1 MSPWALGVLLV
12 ALAATL
18 FGVGVPALLRA
29 RARQRL
35 YADAVER
42 AREGSGRLRHWLSR
56 AGFRRRGAPVA
67 FVVACIGALTLAS
80 GATFLWLGADL
91 GESLAEGVG
100 VFPGPAGAL
109 TALVLQAGP
118 LIVFLVLAL
127 APWLVVRSA
136 RRSRVAAIEQDLPV
150 TLELLATLGSA
161 GLGFDAAVDRLLAS
175 QPARRPL
182 VEELRFYQRDALAGT
197 PRVEAFRRMA
207 ERVDVP
213 AVTVLAT
220 ALAQA
225 EEMGSSLGGVLR
237 TQADDLRNLRRERAL
252 AEAESLEVKLVFPL
266 VICFLPG
273 IFVAAA
279 GPAFYQF
286 VQLIDRIVR
295 EGA

>member
-12 ALAATL
+12 ALAVAL

-35 YADAVER
+35 YPDAEEG
-42 AREGSGRLRHWLSR
+42 AREGPGRLRHWLSR

-67 FVVACIGALTLAS
+67 FVVTCIGAVTLAS
-80 GATFLWLGADL
+80 GATFLWLETNL
-91 GESLAEGVG
+91 GESLAQGVG
-100 VFPGPAGAL
+100 VVPGPAGAL

-161 GLGFDAAVDRLLAS
+161 GFGFDAAVDRLLAS

-182 VEELRFYQRDALAGT
+182 VEELRFYQRDALAGM
-197 PRVEAFRRMA
+197 PRVEAFRRLS